1 MNRSLT
7 TSSSVGL
14 IIALIG
20 AALMIGCNSPRN
32 KLDKAQYEVSEAR
45 KDLLDAQEDY
55 KKQVAIF
62 KEESAQKIS
71 ENEQNIANFSLKNED
86 SIEKKLNTPQKLI
99 SFEQKNQ
106 ELKMRMTTFEA
117 NEIDKWEAFKAELDH
132 DIAELGLAIRDF
144 ANSNDK

>member
-20 AALMIGCNSPRN
+20 AALMIGCNSPSN

-45 KDLLDAQEDY
+45 KELLDAQEDY
-55 KKQVAIF
+55 KKEVAIY
-62 KEESAQKIS
+62 KEESAHKIS
-71 ENEQNIANFSLKNED
+71 ENEQNIANFSLKTEYR
-86 SIEKKLNTPQKLI
+86 SEKKLNTAQKQLLG
-99 SFEQKNQ
+99 FEQKNE
-106 ELKMRMTTFEA
+106 ELKMRMNNFEV

-144 ANSNDK
+144 ANSND

>member
-71 ENEQNIANFSLKNED
+71 ENEQNIANFSLKNEY
-86 SIEKKLNTPQKLI
+86 SIEKKLNTSQKLI
-99 SFEQKNQ
+99 SFEQKNE

>member
-20 AALMIGCNSPRN
+20 AALMIGCNSPSN

-71 ENEQNIANFSLKNED
+71 ENEQNITNFSLKNVD
-86 SIEKKLNTPQKLI
+86 SIEKKLNTSQKLI
-99 SFEQKNQ
+99 SFEQKNE

>member
-86 SIEKKLNTPQKLI
+86 SIEKKLNTSQKLI
-99 SFEQKNQ
+99 SFEQKKPRTQ
-106 ELKMRMTTFEA
+106 
-117 NEIDKWEAFKAELDH
+117 NENDH
-132 DIAELGLAIRDF
+132 FRGER
-144 ANSNDK
+144 NR